1 MPLTLRL
8 KSIRKVALLV
18 TIRYEYFLALVR
30 VDIALLPTPN
40 SYNKLTKW
48 C

>member
-18 TIRYEYFLALVR
+18 TIRYEYFSELVR
-30 VDIALLPTPN
+30 VDIVLYTPN
-40 SYNKLTKW
+40 SYNKLKIEN
-48 C
+48 